1 MSETA
6 PMDAPTNQLIA
17 TILSLAW
24 GGLGI
29 DRFYMGYVLLGILKA
44 ITFGGFGIWYFWDVI
59 AISHCWAKAKGGEVM
74 VGCMPEAA
82 DKSLAAAIDGA
93 EEDLEDEDLS
103 ADF

>member
-1 MSETA
+1 M
-6 PMDAPTNQLIA
+6 IA
-17 TILSLAW
+17 TILSIYM
-24 GGLGI
+24 GGIGI
-29 DRFYMGYVLLGILKA
+29 DRYYMGYVFLGILKA
-44 ITFGGFGIWYFWDVI
+44 WTFGGFGIWYFWDVI